1 MIGLRFRLSRKRP
14 AHLHRKGGGRLDWK
28 HWEVKEAQSMVKGT
42 NRRVV
47 VVRSPDPKI
56 FEEAIFII
64 REDLF
69 HRGSSPEKIMA
80 EARRSASDYLRRTA
94 KKQSAKGPWA
104 RLRGTLFGLAGA
116 LAAGAAWL
124 AYHLAGV

>member
-1 MIGLRFRLSRKRP
+1 
-14 AHLHRKGGGRLDWK
+14 
-28 HWEVKEAQSMVKGT
+28 MVKGT

-47 VVRSPDPKI
+47 VVKSPDPKI

-80 EARRSASDYLRRTA
+80 DARRSADAYLR
-94 KKQSAKGPWA
+94 QSVKGKTTPWTKI
-104 RLRGTLFGLAGA
+104 RGTFFAAAGA
-116 LAAGAAWL
+116 IAAGAAWL
-124 AYHLAGV
+124 AYHLVGV

>member
-1 MIGLRFRLSRKRP
+1 
-14 AHLHRKGGGRLDWK
+14 
-28 HWEVKEAQSMVKGT
+28 MVKGT

-80 EARRSASDYLRRTA
+80 EARRSANDYLRKTV
-94 KKQSAKGPWA
+94 KAKGGTWT
-104 RLRGTLFGLAGA
+104 RIRGTLFGLAGA

-124 AYHLAGV
+124 AYHFVGV

>member
-1 MIGLRFRLSRKRP
+1 MIGLRFRLGRKKP
-14 AHLHRKGGGRLDWK
+14 AHLHRKGDGRLDWK
-28 HWEVKEAQSMVKGT
+28 HWEVREAQSMIKGT

-69 HRGSSPEKIMA
+69 HRGGSPEKIMA
-80 EARRSASDYLRRTA
+80 EARRSASDYLRKNA
-94 KKQSAKGPWA
+94 KDKGSRKVWA

-124 AYHLAGV
+124 AYHFVGV